1 MHSAV
6 LAVAVGILVIVA
18 YEDVRA
24 RRIPNA
30 LSLATAALGLAR
42 VAFAADVID
51 AGYTL
56 AAAITIFSI
65 TFTLFQRG
73 AIGGGDAKIL
83 PATALLIG
91 YRELLGFLFLMSL
104 CGGVLALATLAAEK
118 LDLSCRRFRRGAIRI
133 VKWPE
138 RPRSSGIKGVGS
150 ALWGRCRHCWR
161 DYADSS
167 KVNSRAREN
176 DTYSVVFCLAVRRC
190 DSRLSCAAAAH

>member
-18 YEDVRA
+18 YEDVRT

-42 VAFAADVID
+42 VGFAADVMD
-51 AGYTL
+51 AGHTL
-56 AAAITIFSI
+56 AAAIVILGI
-65 TFTLFQRG
+65 TFALFQRG

-104 CGGVLALATLAAEK
+104 CGGVLALATLAAK
-118 LDLSCRRFRRGAIRI
+118 RLDLSFRRFRRKAYVSSMGQSGSGRAASKGSTVPYGVAVAVAGVITLI
-133 VKWPE
+133 A
-138 RPRSSGIKGVGS
+138 PR
-150 ALWGRCRHCWR
+150 
-161 DYADSS
+161 
-167 KVNSRAREN
+167 
-176 DTYSVVFCLAVRRC
+176 
-190 DSRLSCAAAAH
+190 

>member
-18 YEDVRA
+18 YEDVRT

-42 VAFAADVID
+42 VAFAAEVID

-56 AAAITIFSI
+56 AAAIIIFSI

-83 PATALLIG
+83 PCYSTANRLSRVARLP
-91 YRELLGFLFLMSL
+91 LFDEPLWRSARARHSR
-104 CGGVLALATLAAEK
+104 GGKARSVLQTFPA
-118 LDLSCRRFRRGAIRI
+118 GGIRV

-138 RPRSSGIKGVGS
+138 RPRSSSIKGVGS
-150 ALWGRCRHCWR
+150 ALWGRGRHCWR

-176 DTYSVVFCLAVRRC
+176 DTYSVVFCLTVRRC
-190 DSRLSCAAAAH
+190 DSRLSRAAAAH

>member
-18 YEDVRA
+18 YEDVRR

-42 VAFAADVID
+42 VAFAADVTD

-56 AAAITIFSI
+56 AAAIIIFTI
-65 TFTLFQRG
+65 TFALFQRG

-83 PATALLIG
+83 PAAALLIG

-104 CGGVLALATLAAEK
+104 CGGVLALATRAAER
-118 LDLSCRRFRRGAIRI
+118 LDLSFRRFRRGAY
-133 VKWPE
+133 VSGQSE
-138 RPRSSGIKGVGS
+138 RGRVASKGSTVPYGV
-150 ALWGRCRHCWR
+150 AVATAGVITLIAGR
-161 DYADSS
+161 
-167 KVNSRAREN
+167 
-176 DTYSVVFCLAVRRC
+176 
-190 DSRLSCAAAAH
+190 

>member
-6 LAVAVGILVIVA
+6 LAVAVAILVFVA
-18 YEDVRA
+18 YEDVRT

-42 VAFAADVID
+42 VAFAAETID

-56 AAAITIFSI
+56 GAAIIIFTI
-65 TFTLFQRG
+65 TFALFQRG

-104 CGGVLALATLAAEK
+104 CGGVLALATLAAER
-118 LDLSCRRFRRGAIRI
+118 LDLSFKRFRRGACVSSTGQSDRGRAAS
-133 VKWPE
+133 K
-138 RPRSSGIKGVGS
+138 RSTVPYGV
-150 ALWGRCRHCWR
+150 
-161 DYADSS
+161 
-167 KVNSRAREN
+167 
-176 DTYSVVFCLAVRRC
+176 AV
-190 DSRLSCAAAAH
+190 AAAGVITLIAAG